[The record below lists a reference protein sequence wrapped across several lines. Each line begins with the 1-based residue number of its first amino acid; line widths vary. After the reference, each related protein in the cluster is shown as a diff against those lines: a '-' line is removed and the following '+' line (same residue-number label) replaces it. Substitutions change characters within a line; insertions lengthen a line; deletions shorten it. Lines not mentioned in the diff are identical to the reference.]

1 MKLKRKRKSKV
12 NLWFAKAAELRTL
25 KYERYLI
32 DEAWSATAAGEEF
45 FAEWRSERESR
56 ERCVRRIL
64 EENEPSSKALKDA
77 YPDNAPPAA
86 LRWKP

>member
-12 NLWFAKAAELRTL
+12 NLWFAKAAEMRFD
-25 KYERYLI
+25 K
-32 DEAWSATAAGEEF
+32 EAEMRFAKWKATAAGEEF
-45 FAEWRSERESR
+45 LAKWRSERESR
-56 ERCVRRIL
+56 EECVRRML

-86 LRWKP
+86 LRWQP